1 MSFSLE
7 VVNTGVSA
15 NDGLGDPL
23 RTAFSK
29 SHNNDVTLSGQLG
42 ITGFQIIS
50 GLGDM
55 SLTGLKNQFNDLSG
69 NLQTEYENADDVLSG
84 NLQTQITTLQGQ
96 TGDYLTEESSS
107 GTYSTQFNVTAA
119 GGAYFL
125 SEITAGS
132 HTTTSQVQKLEI
144 NLQRGNTYKFTTD
157 SSTNGHPFIFVTE
170 GNGGAYTYEYTSG
183 VTNSRAQNGGILYF
197 RVPQSAPSSLN
208 YACGVHGNYGARVN
222 IHDKVPIVTNRRYDS
237 LVNGETVHITGSI
250 SNSIRDGH
258 YNVTFQEFHF
268 GTGSS
273 FSSSPYSYLTGAGSY
288 LISYPINNIGSPYD
302 TDKDYNLSTSG
313 NNILAITRTS
323 NPKNVAVSGAGST
336 STDLDG
342 LSYHY
347 LDVHL
352 REY

>member
-1 MSFSLE
+1 MSFNLE
-7 VVNTGVSA
+7 VINTGTTA
-15 NDGLGDPL
+15 NDGNGDPL
-23 RTAFSK
+23 RTAFYYTYK
-29 SHNNDVTLSGQLG
+29 NDLLLSGE
-42 ITGFQIIS
+42 IV
-50 GLGDM
+50 
-55 SLTGLKNQFNDLSG
+55 DLSG
-69 NLQTEYENADDVLSG
+69 NLAVAYTDADNALSG
-84 NLQTQITTLQGQ
+84 NLQPQITTLQGQ

-132 HTTTSQVQKLEI
+132 HTGTSQVQQLEI

-157 SSTNGHPFIFVTE
+157 ASTNGHPFIFVTE
-170 GNGGAYTYEYTSG
+170 GDGGVYTYEYTSG
-183 VTNSRAQNGGILYF
+183 VTNSRAQNGGIFYF

-208 YACGVHGNYGARVN
+208 YACGSHASMGAKVN
-222 IHDKVPIVTNRRYDS
+222 IHDKAPVATNIRYDS
-237 LVNGETVHITGSI
+237 LESGETARITGSI

-258 YNVTFQEFHF
+258 YNITFQETHF
-268 GTGSS
+268 GTGTS
-273 FSSSPYSYLTGAGSY
+273 FSSSPYSYLTGAGSH

-313 NNILAITRTS
+313 DNILAITRTS
-323 NPKNVAVSGAGST
+323 DPKNVAVSGAGST

>member
-1 MSFSLE
+1 MSFNLE

-42 ITGFQIIS
+42 VTGFQIIS

-69 NLQTEYENADDVLSG
+69 NLQIDYESGDNAVSG
-84 NLQTQITTLQGQ
+84 NLQTKITSLETA
-96 TGDYLTEESSS
+96 TGVL
-107 GTYSTQFNVTAA
+107 
-119 GGAYFL
+119 
-125 SEITAGS
+125 
-132 HTTTSQVQKLEI
+132 
-144 NLQRGNTYKFTTD
+144 
-157 SSTNGHPFIFVTE
+157 
-170 GNGGAYTYEYTSG
+170 
-183 VTNSRAQNGGILYF
+183 NSRAPVI
-197 RVPQSAPSSLN
+197 
-208 YACGVHGNYGARVN
+208 
-222 IHDKVPIVTNRRYDS
+222 TNRRYNS
-237 LVNGETVHITGSI
+237 LIDGETVRITGSV

-258 YNVTFQEFHF
+258 YNITFQETHF
-268 GTGSS
+268 GTGTS
-273 FSSSPYSYLTGAGSY
+273 FSSSPYSYLTGAGSH
-288 LISYPINNIGSPYD
+288 LISYPVNNIGSPYD

-313 NNILAITRTS
+313 DNVLAITRTS
-323 NPKNVAVSGAGST
+323 DPKNVAVSGAGST
-336 STDLDG
+336 NTDLDG

>member
-1 MSFSLE
+1 MSFNLE

-42 ITGFQIIS
+42 VTGFQIIS

-69 NLQTEYENADDVLSG
+69 NLQIDYESGDNAVSG
-84 NLQTQITTLQGQ
+84 NLQTKITSLETA
-96 TGDYLTEESSS
+96 TGVL
-107 GTYSTQFNVTAA
+107 
-119 GGAYFL
+119 
-125 SEITAGS
+125 
-132 HTTTSQVQKLEI
+132 
-144 NLQRGNTYKFTTD
+144 
-157 SSTNGHPFIFVTE
+157 
-170 GNGGAYTYEYTSG
+170 
-183 VTNSRAQNGGILYF
+183 NSRAPVI
-197 RVPQSAPSSLN
+197 
-208 YACGVHGNYGARVN
+208 
-222 IHDKVPIVTNRRYDS
+222 TNRRYNS
-237 LVNGETVHITGSI
+237 LVSGETVRITGAVSSRI
-250 SNSIRDGH
+250 IDGH
-258 YNVTFQEFHF
+258 YNVTLQEIHF
-268 GTGSS
+268 GTGIS
-273 FSSSPYSYLTGAGSY
+273 FSSSPYSYLTGAGSH

-313 NNILAITRTS
+313 DNVLAITRTS

-336 STDLDG
+336 NTDLDG

>member
-1 MSFSLE
+1 MSFNLE

-42 ITGFQIIS
+42 VTGFQIIS

-69 NLQTEYENADDVLSG
+69 NLQIDYESGDNAVSG
-84 NLQTQITTLQGQ
+84 NLQTKITSLETA
-96 TGDYLTEESSS
+96 TGVL
-107 GTYSTQFNVTAA
+107 
-119 GGAYFL
+119 
-125 SEITAGS
+125 
-132 HTTTSQVQKLEI
+132 
-144 NLQRGNTYKFTTD
+144 
-157 SSTNGHPFIFVTE
+157 
-170 GNGGAYTYEYTSG
+170 
-183 VTNSRAQNGGILYF
+183 NSRAPVI
-197 RVPQSAPSSLN
+197 
-208 YACGVHGNYGARVN
+208 
-222 IHDKVPIVTNRRYDS
+222 TNRRYNS
-237 LVNGETVHITGSI
+237 LVDGETVRITGSV

-258 YNVTFQEFHF
+258 YNITFQETHF
-268 GTGSS
+268 GTGTS
-273 FSSSPYSYLTGAGSY
+273 FSSSPYSYLTGAGSH

-313 NNILAITRTS
+313 DNVLAITRTS
-323 NPKNVAVSGAGST
+323 DPKNVAVSGAGST
-336 STDLDG
+336 NTDLDG

>member
-1 MSFSLE
+1 MSFNLE

-42 ITGFQIIS
+42 VTGFQIIS

-69 NLQTEYENADDVLSG
+69 NLQIDYESGDNAVSG
-84 NLQTQITTLQGQ
+84 NLQTKITSLETA
-96 TGDYLTEESSS
+96 TGVL
-107 GTYSTQFNVTAA
+107 
-119 GGAYFL
+119 
-125 SEITAGS
+125 
-132 HTTTSQVQKLEI
+132 
-144 NLQRGNTYKFTTD
+144 
-157 SSTNGHPFIFVTE
+157 
-170 GNGGAYTYEYTSG
+170 
-183 VTNSRAQNGGILYF
+183 NSRAPVI
-197 RVPQSAPSSLN
+197 
-208 YACGVHGNYGARVN
+208 
-222 IHDKVPIVTNRRYDS
+222 TNRRYNS
-237 LVNGETVHITGSI
+237 LVSGETVRITGAVSSRI
-250 SNSIRDGH
+250 IDGH
-258 YNVTFQEFHF
+258 YNVTLQEIHF
-268 GTGSS
+268 GTGIS
-273 FSSSPYSYLTGAGSY
+273 FSSSPYSYLTGAGSH

-313 NNILAITRTS
+313 DNVLAITRTS
-323 NPKNVAVSGAGST
+323 DPKNVAVSGAGST
-336 STDLDG
+336 NTDLDG